1 MHADKVNITKAH
13 VQRELRAPTEYTP
26 EEQECLQS
34 LFFTEM
40 HWRKNDLADPA
51 PATCA
56 WLMHHRTYREW
67 LNQGH
72 GLLWIKGNP
81 GTGKSTVLKHALE
94 TAEQPTKQRFILA
107 SFFFHGRG
115 APTQKSTL
123 GLFRS
128 LLHQILQQNGDLL
141 SKFTH
146 LYKTR
151 CTTDGIFTK
160 TWGWQT
166 NELQHFFKLHV
177 VDAARTQ
184 QIRIYIDALDE
195 CGEDVATDLVEF
207 FRCFAGPISICFSC
221 RHYPFVA
228 LEGGDEIC
236 VEDENQ
242 QDIEIYVQAKIEAHI
257 HRTDIAKTLQNEV
270 VSRSQGNFQWVV
282 LVIPRVLALYKNRKP
297 IATIQAMI
305 QKIPPE
311 LHELYTRL
319 LSLIEDQERAQ
330 SLHFM
335 HWICFSF
342 RPLTVIELRF
352 ALAINPDIPHTSVH
366 QCPNSE
372 FYVDIDEDMK
382 RVVYDLSKGL
392 AEVQKHGSTQVV
404 QFIHQSV
411 QDFLLE
417 KGFQVLNNSI
427 AGNVIG
433 HGHLWISRS
442 CIEYLSTEE
451 VQNFA
456 ASLRG
461 KSEARLTHME
471 KSDYLGLFKYS
482 SNYWLGHL
490 QMLEDANMSQDDLA
504 ALSTKASDLML
515 YDGISSYCTSVPTS
529 LLHIATYYNLVH
541 LGRAVLTRTV
551 RVDRT
556 DAYGQ
561 THLSIAAEKGH
572 AILVELLL
580 GRDDIDVN
588 HKDFRGGTPLSSAA
602 REGHYVVV
610 KLLLNR
616 EDVNADHKDILGD
629 TPLSLAATKGH
640 EAVVELLMNR
650 KDVDL
655 NSMNHYGD
663 TPLSKA
669 AQQEHTAIVRMLL
682 DRGDVNANY
691 SNLQGNTSLYLAAAD
706 AHTATVKVLL
716 QGNAK
721 SNIRGNSGRTALG
734 WAAAHGDY
742 ELVELLL
749 QHKIDVDFRDI
760 DGIKPLSSAA
770 LRGHWEVV
778 KLLLPW
784 TTNPDSVDNFG
795 RTPLSLAASMGHCE
809 VVKLLLQRTSNADS
823 SDKSGRTPLSH
834 ACGSGHKEIVEELM
848 RRSDVDVN
856 SRDIYCRSVLYW
868 AVESYFASSTDFDT
882 SKHIVDLLLRRHDI
896 LIGEAE
902 EDALEKFSSEERR
915 PKAISYFCF

>member
-1 MHADKVNITKAH
+1 MHADKAIITKAY
-13 VQRELRAPTEYTP
+13 VRRESLAPTEFTTD
-26 EEQECLQS
+26 EQNCLQS

-40 HWRKNDLADPA
+40 HWRKTDIADPA

-56 WLMHHRTYREW
+56 WLMQHRTYREW
-67 LNQGH
+67 LDQGH

-81 GTGKSTVLKHALE
+81 GTGKSTVLKYALE
-94 TAEQPTKQRFILA
+94 TAKQYTKRAFILA

-128 LLHQILQQNGDLL
+128 LLHQILQQNRDLL

-146 LYKTR
+146 LYKMK
-151 CTTDGIFTK
+151 CQTDGEFGDK
-160 TWGWQT
+160 WEWQER
-166 NELQHFFKLHV
+166 ELQNFFKSKV

-184 QIRIYIDALDE
+184 EIRIYIDALDE
-195 CGEDVATDLVEF
+195 CGEDVAIDLVEF
-207 FRCFAGPISICFSC
+207 FRCFAAPISICFSC

-236 VEDENQ
+236 VEDDNK
-242 QDIEIYVQAKIEAHI
+242 QDIKIYAQEKIEAHI
-257 HRTDIAKTLQNEV
+257 HQTDIAKTLQSEV
-270 VSRSQGNFQWVV
+270 VTRSQGNFQWVV
-282 LVIPRVLALYKNRKP
+282 LVIPRVLTFYKCRK

-305 QKIPPE
+305 QNTPTE
-311 LHELYTRL
+311 LHELYTGL
-319 LSLIEDQERAQ
+319 LSPTKDQERVQ

-335 HWICFSF
+335 QWICFSF
-342 RPLTVIELRF
+342 RPLTLRELRL
-352 ALAINPDIPHTSVH
+352 ALAINPDIPHTSIH
-366 QCPNSE
+366 QCLNPE
-372 FYVDIDEDMK
+372 FYVDIDEDMQ

-392 AEVQKHGSTQVV
+392 AEVQQHGSTQIV

-417 KGFQVLNNSI
+417 KGFEILNNSI

-456 ASLRG
+456 VSVRG
-461 KSEARLTHME
+461 RSQARLTQME
-471 KSDYLGLFKYS
+471 KSDYFDLFKYS
-482 SNYWLGHL
+482 SYYWLGHM

-515 YDGISSYCTSVPTS
+515 IDGISCCGTLGPTS
-529 LLHIATYYNLVH
+529 LLHIATYYNLIH

-556 DAYGQ
+556 DPYGQ
-561 THLSIAAEKGH
+561 TSLLIAARKGH

-588 HKDFRGGTPLSSAA
+588 HKDFQGGTPLSSAA
-602 REGHYVVV
+602 REGHDVVV

-616 EDVNADHKDILGD
+616 EDVDADHKDIRGD
-629 TPLSLAATKGH
+629 TPLHLAATKGH
-640 EAVVELLMNR
+640 EAVVEVLMNR

-655 NSMNHYGD
+655 DSINRYGD

-669 AQQEHTAIVRMLL
+669 AQQEHTTIMRMLL
-682 DRGDVNANY
+682 NRKDVDASY
-691 SNLQGNTSLYLAAAD
+691 YDLQGDTSLYLAAAD
-706 AHTATVKVLL
+706 AHTAMVKVLL

-721 SNIRGNSGRTALG
+721 SYIRSNIGRTALG

-749 QHKIDVDFRDI
+749 QHNTDVDFRDI
-760 DGIKPLSSAA
+760 DGVKPLSSAA
-770 LRGHWEVV
+770 SRGHWEVV

-784 TTNPDSVDNFG
+784 TTNSDSVDNFG
-795 RTPLSLAASMGHCE
+795 RTPLSLAASMGQCE
-809 VVKLLLQRTSNADS
+809 VVGLLLQRTSNADS

-834 ACGSGHKEIVEELM
+834 ACGHGHKEIVEEFM
-848 RRSDVDVN
+848 RRSDVNVN

-868 AVESYFASSTDFDT
+868 AVESYFDSTTDYET

-902 EDALEKFSSEERR
+902 EDALEKFQREERR
-915 PKAISYFCF
+915 PKAVSYTP